1 MSTPPQPGYGA
12 PQPPYGQQPY
22 GQQFPPP
29 PKQGMSTGKKVA
41 LGCGIPTALGLLL
54 LGGCAVLVG
63 EAANEVG
70 KELEKN
76 YDTASVAPDA
86 QGKPGDAA
94 KPGKDP
100 DITQDVKVT
109 ACKVEKGDFDLKELV
124 VTVDYVN
131 SGDRRFTYLVEGEIL
146 VNGQKKADL
155 TSLGQNLAPGQKYT
169 DDNAGAL
176 GYEIAQSAKAG
187 DKIECKILKVSR
199 NSY

>member
-1 MSTPPQPGYGA
+1 MSTPQQPGYGHS
-12 PQPPYGQQPY
+12 QQPY

-29 PKQGMSTGKKVA
+29 PKPGMSTGKKVA
-41 LGCGIPTALGLLL
+41 LGCGIPTVLGLLL

-63 EAANEVG
+63 EAAEEVG
-70 KELEKN
+70 KELDKS
-76 YDTASVAPDA
+76 YDSASVAPDA
-86 QGKPGDAA
+86 QGKPGDTSTA
-94 KPGKDP
+94 GKDP

-109 ACKVEKGDFDLKELV
+109 SCKVQTGEYDIKELDV
-124 VTVDYVN
+124 AVDYVN
-131 SGDRRFTYLVEGEIL
+131 SGDRRYTYLVEGEIL

-169 DDNAGAL
+169 DDTAGVL
-176 GYEIAQSAKAG
+176 GYEVARSAKAS